1 MPGEAEKR
9 AARLAALTM
18 NQIDTPRAVYRR
30 AFKDALGF
38 PVIMLI
44 ASMTGFG
51 SLARETGLTLGMA
64 ISTTAGVWGLP
75 GQIALVEMHT
85 AGVSA
90 VFVALAVSL
99 ANARFLP
106 MAVSF
111 IPLMRGG
118 LRRFG
123 WMYLLVQLL
132 SINSWAAGLKAFP
145 DIAVPMRPRYFIVFA
160 LICMTA
166 GLIGTATGYFAVEA
180 LNPAIA
186 LGLIFLNPLFFTVML
201 AATKQRAGVIALLI
215 GVPLGPV
222 LHLLSPEWGLLATG
236 LIGGSAA
243 FWLYQ
248 RFLRQPPGQ
257 QANATESQRP

>member
-1 MPGEAEKR
+1 MVLGTAHPAKF
-9 AARLAALTM
+9 A
-18 NQIDTPRAVYRR
+18 DAVT
-30 AFKDALGF
+30 DALGQS
-38 PVIMLI
+38 PALP
-44 ASMTGFG
+44 AA
-51 SLARETGLTLGMA
+51 LARLTD
-64 ISTTAGVWGLP
+64 LP
-75 GQIALVEMHT
+75 EKMT
-85 AGVSA
+85 
-90 VFVALAVSL
+90 
-99 ANARFLP
+99 
-106 MAVSF
+106 
-111 IPLMRGG
+111 
-118 LRRFG
+118 
-123 WMYLLVQLL
+123 
-132 SINSWAAGLKAFP
+132 
-145 DIAVPMRPRYFIVFA
+145 IAVPMRPRYFIVFA

-222 LHLLSPEWGLLATG
+222 LHLISPEWGLLATG

-257 QANATESQRP
+257 QANSTESQGT